1 MEKRLEPILDLRTKV
16 MKSLNGKVNDFFLGG
31 GTALSLHYLHH
42 RESFD
47 LDFFTK
53 DFSESRIK
61 AIISEIENSLG
72 IKITVNAIV
81 VLENRAKIW
90 RGFVPLSGEEHFDED
105 DDKNSLKIDFIE
117 DVYDDIPSCKIVIDG
132 IPILSPEN
140 IYLRKIYA
148 ICGVLETEDEIGEK
162 RFVGGRQE
170 AKDFFDLYF
179 LSKDYMRL
187 SQFVAKHRPKE
198 KDKVITWYSGYNRE
212 EMKLGINELIVS
224 KETDF
229 HSIERHFKK
238 EIDDI
243 IEQEL
248 D

>member
-1 MEKRLEPILDLRTKV
+1 MEKRLELILGLRTKV
-16 MKSLNGKVNDFFLGG
+16 MKSLNDKVNDFFLGG
-31 GTALSLHYLHH
+31 GTALSLHYLYH

-53 DFSESRIK
+53 DFSESRIN

-72 IKITVNAIV
+72 IKITVNTIE
-81 VLENRAKIW
+81 VLKNRAKIW
-90 RGFVPLSGEEHFDED
+90 RGFVPLSSKEHFDEN

-117 DVYDDIPSCKIVIDG
+117 DVYDDIPSRKIVIDG

-148 ICGVLETEDEIGEK
+148 ICGVLETEDKIGRK

-198 KDKVITWYSGYNRE
+198 KDKVITWYSSYNRE
-212 EMKLGINELIVS
+212 EMKLGISELIVS